1 MSWFRALL
9 AGGLSVI
16 LPGAGHAVLRD
27 WIRALIFVGL
37 YLSAIALFFPVEM
50 IANADSVTEGAELA
64 TQETETM
71 GQFVL
76 SFIVLFAAIDATFRS
91 LGFPPNSSSADVDG
105 PTCPECG
112 KELDDDLEFCH
123 WCTTRLEPRGDDE
136 DDEDESE
143 SESENDPERAE
154 AEPKEA

>member
-27 WIRALIFVGL
+27 WVRALIFAGL
-37 YLSAIALFFPVEM
+37 YLSAIALFFPVEQ
-50 IANADSVTEGAELA
+50 IASAGSITEGAELA
-64 TQETETM
+64 QETETM

-91 LGFPPNSSSADVDG
+91 LGFPPNSSSADVEG

-123 WCTTRLEPRGDDE
+123 WCTTRLEPRGEEVDE
-136 DDEDESE
+136 DDDAEAET
-143 SESENDPERAE
+143 DPDRTE